1 MRQMA
6 ELLVLIDHTDGSPRK
21 VSIQMLTVAKRLA
34 AATGDTVAGVWL
46 GEGAE
51 AVADQL
57 GSYGAEKLYHWASDE
72 AQGFVTLPQVEALQ
86 QVLAT
91 SGSDTLL
98 FASSNHVKD
107 VAARLAIREDAGV
120 ITDVT
125 DLEVQD
131 GRIHAT
137 KEVFGG
143 DTITRCKVAEGKKQF
158 FGVGANAFP
167 AEESGGASAQL
178 VPIEVQLSE
187 SARAAK
193 VVSVEKQASA
203 DRPDI
208 SEAAIV
214 VSGGRGLGNEEGFRL
229 IEELADV
236 LGAGVGA
243 SRAATDAGWYP
254 HRYQIGQTG
263 RTISPTLYLGSGVS
277 GAIQHR
283 AGMQTSQNV
292 VAINKDAEAPIFQIT
307 DFGVVGDLYA
317 VVPKLIEELRARKG

>member
-1 MRQMA
+1 MA
-6 ELLVLIDHTDGSPRK
+6 ELLVLIDHTDGAPRK

-34 AATGDTVAGVWL
+34 GELGGTVSAVWL
-46 GEGAE
+46 GEGAA
-51 AVADQL
+51 AVADKL
-57 GSYGAEKLYHWASDE
+57 GGYGAEKLYHWDSSD
-72 AQGFVTLPQVEALQ
+72 AQAFVTLPQVEALQ

-91 SGSDTLL
+91 SGADTLL

-125 DLEVQD
+125 DLEVTD

-143 DTITRCKVAEGKKQF
+143 DTITRCKVADGKKQF
-158 FGVGANAFP
+158 LGVGANAFP
-167 AEESGGASAQL
+167 AEESGGGTPEL
-178 VPIEVQLSE
+178 VAIDVELSE
-187 SARAAK
+187 AARASK

-208 SEAAIV
+208 GEAAVV
-214 VSGGRGLGNEEGFRL
+214 VSGGRGLGNEDGFRL

-263 RTISPTLYLGSGVS
+263 RTISPMLYLGSGIS

-283 AGMQTSQNV
+283 AGMQTSQHV
-292 VAINKDAEAPIFQIT
+292 VAINKDGEAPIFQIA
-307 DFGVVGDLYA
+307 DFGVVGDLYTI
-317 VVPKLIEELRARKG
+317 VPKLIEELKARKA